1 VFVHK
6 VVTCQPTVTVDQNKR
21 NLQLLVY
28 YALHKLL
35 KSRRTRFT
43 AAEQCAT
50 STAEMLRKWNMAF
63 KGIQNSHA
71 IGKQAGK

>member
-1 VFVHK
+1 M
-6 VVTCQPTVTVDQNKR
+6 DQNKR
-21 NLQLLVY
+21 DLQLLVY

-35 KSRRTRFT
+35 KSRTRFT